1 MEKYLYDDLF
11 ELEDSHWWHI
21 SKRRTVRT
29 FISRFCNK
37 KNLKI
42 LDMGCGTGKN
52 MEELSAFGDVFGIDS
67 SAEAVAYC
75 RTRGQFGVRKGST
88 YNSGF
93 SANSFDLITLLDVLE
108 HTDDHKTLTEV
119 KRLLVSGG
127 NVLITVPAF
136 SWLWSRWDEVLHH
149 RRRYNKKMLEVLLE
163 REGFE
168 LVKSSYLYSFLVVPA
183 FLIRWIKTLSY
194 NKSYSSDFKLTLP
207 IINKLMVLI
216 CDMERTLMMKFS
228 IPFGT
233 SLVVLARKIN

>member
-1 MEKYLYDDLF
+1 
-11 ELEDSHWWHI
+11 
-21 SKRRTVRT
+21 
-29 FISRFCNK
+29 
-37 KNLKI
+37 
-42 LDMGCGTGKN
+42 MGCGTGKN